1 LLRIK
6 ANVCQQ
12 LAEMPHYF
20 VTSATEST
28 GKEELLSYID
38 EVNQEVLRIIVSF
51 RSVLNQE
58 KTKYA

>member
-1 LLRIK
+1 LPTIGPKCRIT
-6 ANVCQQ
+6 
-12 LAEMPHYF
+12 
-20 VTSATEST
+20 VTSTEST

>member
-1 LLRIK
+1 
-6 ANVCQQ
+6 
-12 LAEMPHYF
+12 MPHYF

-51 RSVLNQE
+51 RSVFKSREN
-58 KTKYA
+58 